1 MYNKCKIEVNK
12 NSDGMY
18 TKARAKINLTLNIL
32 NKRPD
37 NYHNLESIF
46 QKVNLYDELY
56 IEKTHGE
63 TLELISNLEN
73 VKLEDNII
81 YKAYIML
88 KEQYKIINGIRVI
101 LNKKIPTEAGLAGG
115 STDCASFILAI
126 NKLYNLNMKEK
137 ELIDIGKKLGA
148 DVCPCYYNTAVKAEG
163 IGDIITK
170 INTVFKYYLLII
182 KPQIS
187 CSTKNMFNKIDKT
200 SNLGELQKSE
210 PVIKALE
217 TNNLELLCNNLY
229 NRFEDVVDE
238 KNIISNLKTQLK
250 NSGAIGTLMTGSGSC
265 VFGIYK
271 NKKQAK
277 YAYEIL
283 KNKYDIYICTSY
295 NKRGKICQ

>member
-46 QKVNLYDELY
+46 QKINLYDELY

-63 TLELISNLEN
+63 TLELITNLEN

-163 IGDIITK
+163 IGEIITK
-170 INTVFKYYLLII
+170 INTMFKYYLLII

-200 SNLGELQKSE
+200 SNLGEIQKSE

-265 VFGIYK
+265 VFGIYQNK
-271 NKKQAK
+271 NQAK

-295 NKRGKICQ
+295 NKRGKIC

>member
-187 CSTKNMFNKIDKT
+187 CSTKNMFNKIDQT
-200 SNLGELQKSE
+200 SNLGKLQKSE
-210 PVIKALE
+210 PVVKALE
-217 TNNLELLCNNLY
+217 TNNIELLCNNLY
-229 NRFEDVVDE
+229 NRFEDVIDE

-250 NSGAIGTLMTGSGSC
+250 NSGAIGTLLTGSGSC

>member
-163 IGDIITK
+163 IGEVITK
-170 INTVFKYYLLII
+170 INTMFKYYLLII

-200 SNLGELQKSE
+200 SNLGEIQKSE

-217 TNNLELLCNNLY
+217 TNNIELLCNNLY

-265 VFGIYK
+265 VFGIYQNK
-271 NKKQAK
+271 NQAK

-295 NKRGKICQ
+295 NKRGKI

>member
-46 QKVNLYDELY
+46 QKINLYDELY

-163 IGDIITK
+163 IGEIITK
-170 INTVFKYYLLII
+170 INTMFKYYLLII

-200 SNLGELQKSE
+200 SNLGEIQKSE

-265 VFGIYK
+265 VFGIYQNK
-271 NKKQAK
+271 NQAK

-295 NKRGKICQ
+295 NKRGKIC

>member
-46 QKVNLYDELY
+46 QKINLYDELY
-56 IEKTHGE
+56 IEKTYGE

-182 KPQIS
+182 KPSIS
-187 CSTKNMFNKIDKT
+187 YSTKNMFNKIDQT
-200 SNLGELQKSE
+200 SNLGKLQKSE

-217 TNNLELLCNNLY
+217 TNNIELLCNNLY
-229 NRFEDVVDE
+229 NRFEDVIDE

>member
-1 MYNKCKIEVNK
+1 MYNKCKIEVN
-12 NSDGMY
+12 NNPNGIY
-18 TKARAKINLTLNIL
+18 IKARAKVNLTLNIL
-32 NKRPD
+32 NKRLD

-88 KEQYKIINGIRVI
+88 KEKYKSINGIRVT

-126 NKLYNLNMKEK
+126 NKLYNLNIDER
-137 ELIDIGKKLGA
+137 ELINIGKKLGA
-148 DVCPCYYNTAVKAEG
+148 DVCPCYYNAAVKAEG
-163 IGDIITK
+163 IGDVITR
-170 INTVFKYYLLII
+170 INTVMKYYLLII
-182 KPQIS
+182 KPKIS
-187 CSTKNMFNKIDKT
+187 FSTKNMFNKIDQT
-200 SNLGELQKSE
+200 SNIGKFQKSE
-210 PVIKALE
+210 PVIRALE
-217 TNNLELLCNNLY
+217 TNNIELLCNNLH
-229 NRFEDVVDE
+229 NVFEDVVDE
-238 KNIISNLKTQLK
+238 KNTICNLKTELK

-271 NKKQAK
+271 NKNQAK
-277 YAYEIL
+277 YAYKAL
-283 KNKYDIYICTSY
+283 KNKYEIYICTSY
-295 NKRGKICQ
+295 NRKEKICQ

>member
-1 MYNKCKIEVNK
+1 
-12 NSDGMY
+12 
-18 TKARAKINLTLNIL
+18 
-32 NKRPD
+32 
-37 NYHNLESIF
+37 
-46 QKVNLYDELY
+46 
-56 IEKTHGE
+56 
-63 TLELISNLEN
+63 
-73 VKLEDNII
+73 
-81 YKAYIML
+81 ML

-187 CSTKNMFNKIDKT
+187 CSTKNMFNKIDQT
-200 SNLGELQKSE
+200 SNLGKLQKSE
-210 PVIKALE
+210 PVVKALE
-217 TNNLELLCNNLY
+217 TNNIELLCNNLY
-229 NRFEDVVDE
+229 NRFEDVIDE

-250 NSGAIGTLMTGSGSC
+250 NSGAIGTLLTGSGSC